1 MDVLA
6 QLIGEGH
13 LVADGGGKAVA
24 SHQDVLLLLGA
35 AAERRHR
42 QVEEGG
48 DGAQQL
54 TEGDKLANRYQM
66 PFVVAIALRVL
77 ITLFT
82 RLVDLAHADDAVVE
96 AALAHVQILDAGQ
109 KTGVV
114 LAHGAIQ
121 VGQELLHLVFQRGDR

>member
-1 MDVLA
+1 MFSCSSAPRLN
-6 QLIGEGH
+6 EG
-13 LVADGGGKAVA
+13 
-24 SHQDVLLLLGA
+24 
-35 AAERRHR
+35 HR

-54 TEGDKLANRYQM
+54 AEGDKLANRHQM

-82 RLVDLAHADDAVVE
+82 RLVNLAHADDAVIE
-96 AALAHVQILDAGQ
+96 AALAHVQDTGCPS